1 NHSANPRQKPKPP
14 NPDGLP
20 KTLDAVELAGLDE
33 LVWQNWWAE
42 AHPTTRPKSHLRSIR
57 RIRPT
62 VPDSPANRP
71 AHENCFTRRFSRFAV
86 LL

>member
-1 NHSANPRQKPKPP
+1 MGFSPPIQPPPPIQPFPPTQTNHSANPRQKPKPP

-42 AHPTTRPKSHLRSIR
+42 AHPTAHPTTRPKSHLRS
-57 RIRPT
+57 
-62 VPDSPANRP
+62 
-71 AHENCFTRRFSRFAV
+71 
-86 LL
+86 